1 MSFAINK
8 LTPSVVN
15 DLNGCV
21 IVLDTETTGFSQYTD
36 RIVEFGA
43 IKLKNGKVVEKK
55 SFLINPEFKM
65 NPKVIEV
72 HGITDEM
79 VKDKP
84 TERGY
89 IKELIEFFSDCDLIV
104 GHNVTFDIR
113 FIEEMFKRC
122 GYNFNCTYLDTLK
135 FAKSMYPSSPNH
147 KLGTLAEYLNINVS
161 TAHRA
166 LADVETTLML
176 LRIMCYEVIKNNR
189 SY

>member
-89 IKELIEFFSDCDLIV
+89 I
-104 GHNVTFDIR
+104 N
-113 FIEEMFKRC
+113 
-122 GYNFNCTYLDTLK
+122 
-135 FAKSMYPSSPNH
+135 
-147 KLGTLAEYLNINVS
+147 
-161 TAHRA
+161 
-166 LADVETTLML
+166 
-176 LRIMCYEVIKNNR
+176 
-189 SY
+189 